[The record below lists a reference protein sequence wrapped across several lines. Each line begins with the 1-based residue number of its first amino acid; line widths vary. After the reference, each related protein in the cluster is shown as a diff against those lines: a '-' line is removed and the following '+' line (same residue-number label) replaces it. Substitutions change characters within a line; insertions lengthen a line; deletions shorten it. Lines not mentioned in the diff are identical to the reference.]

1 MKNLRRL
8 KIHNIKKSRNLPS
21 NLWPWLFLLAV
32 AVVLLST
39 PPMRER
45 RAEYRIRRQFEQA
58 LAAFDGEETEFTITY
73 ETSCGRVAFYQRS
86 SDQLTPKQRQA
97 VEDYVHTLRYERPFH
112 LDEEGNAMGGPIGGV
127 SLSVHYS
134 LPTGGMIQAG
144 SYCWLEKEDGKRL
157 KRIFYAPYAY
167 SQPIIYIFTTQYRKE
182 LLNSA
187 ELST

>member
-1 MKNLRRL
+1 M
-8 KIHNIKKSRNLPS
+8 
-21 NLWPWLFLLAV
+21 LFLLIMT
-32 AVVLLST
+32 VVLLNT

-97 VEDYVHTLRYERPFH
+97 VEDYVHTLRYERQH
-112 LDEEGNAMGGPIGGV
+112 LDEEGNGTGGPIGGPV
-127 SLSVHYS
+127 LSVNYS
-134 LPTGGMIQAG
+134 LPTEETIYAG
-144 SYCWLEKEDGKRL
+144 SFCWLEKKNEKMR
-157 KRIFYAPYAY
+157 RIFYSSYLY
-167 SQPIIYIFTTQYRKE
+167 SKPIVEIFTTQGRKE